1 MNINA
6 KFNKGQTIN
15 YKSGKHFVASG
26 EIVNIEEKMHFG
38 KKQVIYLVSEG
49 NGGQRMT
56 YVAESDIL
64 TLLNE

>member
-1 MNINA
+1 MLNA
-6 KFNKGQTIN
+6 KFIQGQTIN

-26 EIVNIEEKMHFG
+26 EVVSVEEKMHFG
-38 KKQVIYLVSEG
+38 KKQIIYLVSEG

-56 YVAESDIL
+56 YVPESDIL

>member
-6 KFNKGQTIN
+6 KFTQGQTIN
-15 YKSGKHFVASG
+15 YKSGEHFVASG
-26 EIVNIEEKMHFG
+26 EVVSIQEKMQSG
-38 KKQVIYLVSEG
+38 KKEIIYLVSEG

-56 YVAESDIL
+56 YVPESDVL